1 MDRPDDTLCHFVC
14 FYYLFYIN
22 ISMKTL
28 QKVVLV
34 SFFYVLLVG
43 PNTLTASEIVY
54 QFSSPSFSGTGYSSH
69 VLSIEQL
76 QHNRKNEAKD
86 DAKSAAAAALRAE
99 NNTTIAKFIKN
110 VESRIYANLS
120 KQLVDNMFGTSC
132 TGTCPTSGTATVEGS
147 TIYWVKDTS
156 TEIITLTI
164 TDPTGNVTTMSVPL
178 GDFEF

>member
-1 MDRPDDTLCHFVC
+1 MRALKI
-14 FYYLFYIN
+14 L
-22 ISMKTL
+22 
-28 QKVVLV
+28 VLV
-34 SFFYVLLVG
+34 GIFSYVLSAS
-43 PNTLTASEIVY
+43 TSTASEIVHE
-54 QFSSPSFSGTGYSSH
+54 FSNPSFSGKGYSSH

-76 QHNRKNEAKD
+76 QYNREKQVKD
-86 DAKSAAAAALRAE
+86 DAKSAASAAERAA
-99 NNTTIAKFIKN
+99 NNTTINKFIKN

-132 TGTCPTSGTATVEGS
+132 DSSTTTCPTSGTATVEGS

-178 GDFEF
+178 GDFNF